1 MRRDEARRMIS
12 DRLLKAGI
20 DSCEAETWLF
30 MDWIL
35 SVSRA
40 DYYAD
45 PGKDIPEDR
54 IPLLE
59 EKLRLREERYPLQY
73 LMGTCDFMGF
83 SFHVDE
89 NVLIPRQDTE
99 CLVEETVRL
108 LEEKKGLCQG
118 REGEIRVLDLCTGS
132 GCIGISIRLLCPWTR
147 VVLADLSSGALGVA
161 SRNARELGAE
171 VTPVQGDLFR
181 ALDHLSPE
189 ERCFDLIVSN
199 PPYIPRGDIP
209 GLMPEVKDHEPGMAL
224 DGSPDGLDFYRRIIR
239 EAPDYLKEGGILIFE
254 TGSTQARDVEDLLAA
269 RGFGDIRVGKDL
281 AGLDR
286 IICGR
291 LS

>member
-12 DRLLKAGI
+12 DRLQKAGI
-20 DSCEAETWLF
+20 DSCEAEAWLF

-35 SVSRA
+35 SVTRA

-59 EKLRLREERYPLQY
+59 EKLRLREERHPLQY

-83 SFHVDE
+83 SFYVDE

-147 VVLADLSSGALGVA
+147 VVLADLSPGALGVA

-171 VTPVQGDLFR
+171 VTPVRGDLFR
-181 ALDHLSPE
+181 ALDHLSPG

-199 PPYIPRGDIP
+199 PPYIPTGDIP

>member
-20 DSCEAETWLF
+20 DSCEAEAWLF

-35 SVSRA
+35 SVTRA

-59 EKLRLREERYPLQY
+59 EKLRLREERHPLQY

-99 CLVEETVRL
+99 CLVEETIRL
-108 LEEKKGLCQG
+108 LEEKKGLSQG
-118 REGEIRVLDLCTGS
+118 HEGEIRVLDLCTGS

-171 VTPVQGDLFR
+171 VTPVRGDLFR

-199 PPYIPRGDIP
+199 PPYIPTGDIP